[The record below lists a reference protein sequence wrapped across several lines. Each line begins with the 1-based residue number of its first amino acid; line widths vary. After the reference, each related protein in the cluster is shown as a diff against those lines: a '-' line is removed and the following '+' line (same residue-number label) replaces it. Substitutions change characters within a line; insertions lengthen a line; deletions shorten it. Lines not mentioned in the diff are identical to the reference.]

1 MSETPDESLPEE
13 LEPVVVE
20 VVKEEESIPVKQEDV
35 EEVMETLKPK
45 LEHLVFYYWP
55 IIPKE
60 HCQRWEVE
68 KAVMYEIFIVMR
80 DRIPPPPPD
89 VNEQDDK
96 KKVAKKS
103 VSLWSIFKRK

>member
-1 MSETPDESLPEE
+1 MTETPDESLPEE

-20 VVKEEESIPVKQEDV
+20 VVKEEETIPVKQEDV

-60 HCQRWEVE
+60 HCRRWEVE
-68 KAVMYEIFIVMR
+68 KAVMYEIFIVLR